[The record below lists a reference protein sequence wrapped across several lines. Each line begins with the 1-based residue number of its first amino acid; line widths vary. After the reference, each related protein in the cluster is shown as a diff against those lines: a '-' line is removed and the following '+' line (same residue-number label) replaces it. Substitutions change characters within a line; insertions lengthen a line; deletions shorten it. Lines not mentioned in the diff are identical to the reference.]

1 MKEKRDTEETSDNN
15 LNIEPNIMNEL
26 CGNKEIYNNIL
37 LWLRNFNYKTK
48 ISTDSC
54 IIVTGKTCVGK
65 TYSINKIC
73 NYLNY
78 EIININNNNCFNSV
92 QLNDVI
98 FTKCICKIIHNNY
111 SIFF

>member
-1 MKEKRDTEETSDNN
+1 MKEKRDTKETLDNN

-54 IIVTGKTCVGK
+54 IIVTGK
-65 TYSINKIC
+65 
-73 NYLNY
+73 
-78 EIININNNNCFNSV
+78 
-92 QLNDVI
+92 
-98 FTKCICKIIHNNY
+98 
-111 SIFF
+111 